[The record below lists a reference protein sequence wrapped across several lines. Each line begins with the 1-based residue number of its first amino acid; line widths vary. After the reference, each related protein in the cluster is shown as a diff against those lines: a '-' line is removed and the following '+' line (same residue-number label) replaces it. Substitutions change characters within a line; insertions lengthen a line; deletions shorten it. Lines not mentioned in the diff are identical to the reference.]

1 MRHGFHIRSFFLFS
15 ILLFCRWSIVTFTA
29 ANLTISLLESVS
41 FVFSFFGS
49 RELSHQKWTEPV
61 KFPASLAEANIQ
73 SSQRGT
79 PLPLFHFAFNEA
91 AKASCVCRH
100 STRRQTPAHDFHPTA
115 PPLSCFVYF
124 STAVHAHRGIPIC
137 VIVCVAALYS
147 LDAASSLPGGPLA
160 FCQSTQGLQGRC
172 PCSAKIKK
180 I

>member
-1 MRHGFHIRSFFLFS
+1 MMRHGVHIHSFFLFS
-15 ILLFCRWSIVTFTA
+15 ILLFCRWSIVTLTA
-29 ANLTISLLESVS
+29 ANLTRSLLESVS

-91 AKASCVCRH
+91 AKASCVCSH
-100 STRRQTPAHDFHPTA
+100 STRQQTPAHDFHPTA

-137 VIVCVAALYS
+137 VIVVCGCFV
-147 LDAASSLPGGPLA
+147 LP
-160 FCQSTQGLQGRC
+160 RC
-172 PCSAKIKK
+172 RLFPPWRPTRFLSVHSGIAGEMSVQC
-180 I
+180 